1 MTEKSVRHRRVKQ
14 RVIAPF
20 VPVAGLGTHLAA
32 LPAPWTVFRQSKF
45 SLFDGGHGE
54 IYGGIYVV
62 LHPEKGIAL
71 VDLAPAEPAT
81 ALPRLRAL
89 LRETSFAPFSLD
101 EPPLIAVAL
110 TGGDFGAVA
119 ERLSEVFSAT
129 APCLIEDRGWSEI
142 AISALAS
149 RYSELVRVQRAESA
163 ASAPAPEM
171 AASPIT
177 QSRDEGAV
185 PPQTADR
192 QVEEPIWAVER
203 APKPAPQTGERQ
215 AHASARTAE
224 SMRVSGDEQEPKSS
238 LAPAPSAAEVP
249 GRTNATEAD
258 RDRASNHESKVEG
271 APGSESPA
279 RPNRSTPPTNAP
291 RPDVLDTLG
300 AALRALPAPWTVL
313 HDKGGNDDGYGLGA
327 SFIALHPEIG
337 IVLIDLSPAK
347 PEAAIAW
354 LRVLLIGVGEG
365 TFTAREPPIAPV
377 VLSRD
382 EIPEAALRVEASL
395 RECPACAIQDKAWP
409 KVAIAALMAEH
420 ANLAPME
427 RGPKAVPDEA
437 LQSAPE
443 EATRAKPTS
452 RRPPVAEP
460 TSLSLRQDPGSS
472 NAASSQGEPSF
483 ELAKVP
489 VPEQEARLPHRDLG
503 REQAPSALREWSR
516 ERPRLRIVKPKAP
529 RESLGP
535 SYVSAVPNERRPAPP
550 HAPVV
555 KRKTPLPCEELV
567 FAQAP
572 STSSER
578 VATSPRAQASSNEP
592 HPAPPPRLRLVV
604 EPEPDFLHANAP
616 PTKPPQGHTRKRP
629 AWLVV
634 VGSFSAMAAA
644 MLLYPRETAE
654 PITPPKR
661 VAEISSQQVV
671 SATNPAPPAAGNLLS
686 LGVNES
692 PSKTSRPEASP
703 PPGSAVTPNAPPTTP
718 ANLSANAPQSDMIAS
733 RTKEQTVVAST
744 TAVEMAG
751 ASPGSKVGVTLKTKP
766 PEIGVRP
773 EKKAKTTGRQARSDV
788 ARSAGHATHRPPRK
802 TADDMNDIAIVTSG
816 GMDYVEGREP
826 HALGSVTR
834 PAQIASA
841 APSPPPMSQTAVDQR
856 RPNALPPPGTDFSI
870 TPTGIMNPAGVVT
883 PFGE

>member
-20 VPVAGLGTHLAA
+20 IPVTGLGTHLAA
-32 LPAPWTVFRQSKF
+32 LPAPWAVFRQSKF

-62 LHPEKGIAL
+62 LHPQKGIAL
-71 VDLAPAEPAT
+71 VDLAPAEPAI

-89 LRETSFAPFSLD
+89 LRDTSFAPFSLD
-101 EPPLIAVAL
+101 EPPLVAVAV
-110 TGGDFGAVA
+110 TAADFSDTAK
-119 ERLSEVFSAT
+119 RISETFAAT
-129 APCLIEDRGWSEI
+129 APCLIEDSGWSEI
-142 AISALAS
+142 AVAALAS
-149 RYSELVRVQRAESA
+149 RYPELMRVQRADQA
-163 ASAPAPEM
+163 ASVAEPER
-171 AASPIT
+171 ASPSTIP
-177 QSRDEGAV
+177 SRDQEAV
-185 PPQTADR
+185 PSQTTDR
-192 QVEEPIWAVER
+192 QAEEPIWVVER
-203 APKPAPQTGERQ
+203 APKPAPQTEERQ
-215 AHASARTAE
+215 ADASARTAE

-238 LAPAPSAAEVP
+238 LAPAPSAAEEP
-249 GRTNATEAD
+249 GRTDATEAD
-258 RDRASNHESKVEG
+258 RDRPGNHESKVEG
-271 APGSESPA
+271 AHGPESPA

-291 RPDVLDTLG
+291 RPDVLDRLG
-300 AALRALPAPWTVL
+300 AALRVLPAPWTVL
-313 HDKGGNDDGYGLGA
+313 HDRGHAGYGLGA
-327 SFIALHPEIG
+327 SFVALHPEIG
-337 IVLIDLSPAK
+337 IALIDLAPAK

-395 RECPACAIQDKAWP
+395 REFPACAIQDKAWP
-409 KVAIAALMAEH
+409 KVAITALMAEH

-427 RGPKAVPDEA
+427 RGPEAVPAEA
-437 LQSAPE
+437 LRSAPE
-443 EATRAKPTS
+443 ETTPAKPTS

-460 TSLSLRQDPGSS
+460 TSLALRQDPEPS

-516 ERPRLRIVKPKAP
+516 ELPRLRIVKPKAP

-535 SYVSAVPNERRPAPP
+535 SYASAVPNERRPAPP
-550 HAPVV
+550 RAPVV
-555 KRKTPLPCEELV
+555 KRKTPQPREELV

-578 VATSPRAQASSNEP
+578 VTTSPRAQASSNEP
-592 HPAPPPRLRLVV
+592 HPVPPPRLRLVV
-604 EPEPDFLHANAP
+604 EPEPDFPHASAP
-616 PTKPPQGHTRKRP
+616 PTNPPHGHTRKRP

-634 VGSFSAMAAA
+634 VGSFSVMAAA

-654 PITPPKR
+654 PVTPPKR
-661 VAEISSQQVV
+661 VAETSSQQVV
-671 SATNPAPPAAGNLLS
+671 SATNLAPPVVGNPLS
-686 LGVNES
+686 LGVNDS
-692 PSKTSRPEASP
+692 PSKTSRPGASP
-703 PPGSAVTPNAPPTTP
+703 PPGSAVTPNAPPAAP
-718 ANLSANAPQSDMIAS
+718 ANLSAKAPQPDMIAS

-744 TAVEMAG
+744 TAVEMEG
-751 ASPGSKVGVTLKTKP
+751 ASRGSKADATLKSKP
-766 PEIGVRP
+766 PKIGVRP
-773 EKKAKTTGRQARSDV
+773 EKKEKTTGGQARSAV
-788 ARSAGHATHRPPRK
+788 ARSVGHVTHQPPRK
-802 TADDMNDIAIVTSG
+802 TADDTNGIAIVTSG
-816 GMDYVEGREP
+816 GMDYIEGREP
-826 HALGSVTR
+826 HALGSLTR

-841 APSPPPMSQTAVDQR
+841 APSPSPMSQTAVDQR